1 MPKLDVPAVTSSKPE
16 ERGKR
21 WVEVPAEDIFELPF
35 PSIRVNL
42 LEFGPGKHY
51 VDADLADW
59 IEDRVAVRQRADIAI
74 LRKNPDREMLK
85 VMTRNGS
92 GARQGGG
99 YIENPDAVMR
109 D

>member
-1 MPKLDVPAVTSSKPE
+1 MPRIDTGTTSPKPA

-21 WVEVPAEDIFELPF
+21 WVEVPTEDLFELPF

-42 LEFGPGKHY
+42 LEFGSGKHF

-59 IEDRVAVRQRADIAI
+59 IEERVAVRERADIAI

-92 GARQGGG
+92 GVRQSGGG
-99 YIENPDAVMR
+99 YVENPDSVMK